1 MLDLSTMLQAIE
13 VTPAHASS
21 KQQAHTASH
30 DTKRNIQQGTQRQQR
45 RWAVLMVA
53 KQRSRRRGRDAR
65 RLCPSGAGGGAGA
78 GAGAA
83 DDIKFCSR
91 RNKERCAGSGVAA
104 VRQLYLLRTDN
115 TDKGSFQDCM
125 ARLTS
130 PKFPTIL
137 RRNILLFL

>member
-13 VTPAHASS
+13 VTPAHARS
-21 KQQAHTASH
+21 KQQAHSASH
-30 DTKRNIQQGTQRQQR
+30 DTERNIQQGTQRQQR

-53 KQRSRRRGRDAR
+53 KHRSRRRGRDAR

-83 DDIKFCSR
+83 DAASSSR
-91 RNKERCAGSGVAA
+91 KQERCAGSGVAA

-115 TDKGSFQDCM
+115 SDKGSFQDCM

-130 PKFPTIL
+130 PKFPAIL